1 MATIDFSINNLP
13 TVTIVGVGTTTITVT
28 QAAAGIY
35 GPGSI
40 SASLV
45 VTAPPPLLSLDSNG
59 VTVKYIGGSTI
70 PSGGYKF
77 ITSNIRGGQPE
88 VFAVM
93 DNSMITT
100 TKYQLRDGTYPV
112 PPNNIVTTLVTNMDT
127 LFATFDGFN
136 QPIESW
142 DTSNVTNMY
151 GMFRGATA
159 FNQDISRWDV
169 RKVTI
174 FTDFKTNSGLS
185 VENTPLAFR
194 I

>member
-1 MATIDFSINNLP
+1 
-13 TVTIVGVGTTTITVT
+13 VT
-28 QAAAGIY
+28 QAAAGVY

-40 SASLV
+40 SAPLV
-45 VTAPPPLLSLDSNG
+45 VTTPPPQLSLDSNG

-93 DNSMITT
+93 NNSMITT

-112 PPNNIVTTLVTNMDT
+112 PPNNIVTTLVTNMDS
-127 LFATFDGFN
+127 LFANFTGFN
-136 QPIESW
+136 QPISSW

-159 FNQDISRWDV
+159 FNQDISKWDV
-169 RKVTI
+169 QNVAN
-174 FTDFKTNSGLS
+174 FTDFKIDSGLS
-185 VENTPLAFR
+185 IGNTPPAFLPPV
-194 I
+194 